1 MARQTKRFEEA
12 QETKML
18 EQLLLLLVVVGSDDE
33 AEIQRERTRPRG
45 FCNAISGAACA
56 CRGIILWHDTPISI
70 ENVRQHQ
77 HNIKNGVCRRFSK

>member
-33 AEIQRERTRPRG
+33 AEIHRER
-45 FCNAISGAACA
+45 
-56 CRGIILWHDTPISI
+56 
-70 ENVRQHQ
+70 
-77 HNIKNGVCRRFSK
+77 